1 MCSIAIVL
9 ALCCMTSIATA
20 QSRTFQNV
28 TIERVLGGIVG
39 MQKID
44 TMPDGAFLVQT
55 DTFDVLWRTSGERL
69 THLGIRVR
77 YTLDSALRTGIPV
90 PVIAMIARIYGFRTD
105 TMPHTVIQHW
115 NDHLAW
121 LIQKQRPGTVG
132 MGRGYPNVVIHMS
145 RESYYLSLY

>member
-1 MCSIAIVL
+1 MRYVTLVIVLCCTASIAV
-9 ALCCMTSIATA
+9 A

-28 TIERVLGGIVG
+28 TIERILSGIVD
-39 MQKID
+39 MKKID
-44 TMPDGAFLVQT
+44 SMPDGTLMIPA
-55 DTFDVLWRTSGERL
+55 DTFDVTWRMSGTQL
-69 THLGIRVR
+69 IHLGIRVR
-77 YTLDSALRTGIPV
+77 YTLDSALRTGIPA
-90 PVIAMIARIYGFRTD
+90 PVLAMIARIYGFRMD
-105 TMPHTVIQHW
+105 AMPGTITLHW